1 MSPMVTATK
10 VTAVEIHE
18 PRLSDACSRASV
30 SSTSGN
36 TDSDRTYLAGEL
48 VARTEPRRVT
58 FGADLTDA
66 SEDGVEIDS
75 LEPIATS
82 FPNFTALLESAAA

>member
-1 MSPMVTATK
+1 MLFFLLFTF
-10 VTAVEIHE
+10 
-18 PRLSDACSRASV
+18 
-30 SSTSGN
+30 
-36 TDSDRTYLAGEL
+36 LAGL
-48 VARTEPRRVT
+48 
-58 FGADLTDA
+58 A